1 MSAPVLVL
9 NTTAKRETGRE
20 AQLGNIAAAKTLADV
35 IRTCLGPKSMLKMV
49 LDAMGGV
56 ALTND
61 GNAILR
67 EIDVDHPAAKSMIE
81 LSRAQDESVGDGTTS
96 VVILA
101 GEIMQLAEPLLTRDV
116 HPTVI
121 ISAYTRALRDAI
133 TALEK
138 ISVKLNVDDRKQ
150 MMEVI
155 RACLGTKF
163 VSQYGD
169 LMVGIALDAVNIV
182 RGKCPDATAAE
193 IDLKKYAR
201 VDKLPGGD
209 VSESHVFHGVVLNKD
224 VTHSKMRRRI
234 ENPRI
239 VLLDCN
245 LEYKKTESQTS
256 VECNS
261 EADFEKLLKAEE
273 TEIESMVANIL
284 RVKPDVVCTEKGLS
298 DLAQHYLMKGGV
310 TALRRLRKT
319 DNNRLARI
327 SGATIVHRPEELQ
340 ESDVGTLCD
349 LFEVKKIAD
358 DYWTFIS
365 SKPDVDTRACT
376 IVLRGAN
383 KDVMNEVERNLWDAM
398 NVARNI
404 MLDPRLVPGGG
415 ASEMA
420 VSYELNRLSKSVE
433 GVRQTPY
440 RNIALALEVIPRT
453 LAQNCGANVVRLI
466 TELRA
471 KHAQDPAK
479 NWSWGVDGIR
489 GTVTDM
495 HDIGVWEPFV
505 VKAQTFKSAVESACM
520 LLRVDDILSG
530 ASKRGD
536 SQQQPSA
543 KAVED
548 SELAEPGMGM
558 GGMPMGGPMMM

>member
-1 MSAPVLVL
+1 
-9 NTTAKRETGRE
+9 
-20 AQLGNIAAAKTLADV
+20 
-35 IRTCLGPKSMLKMV
+35 
-49 LDAMGGV
+49 
-56 ALTND
+56 
-61 GNAILR
+61 
-67 EIDVDHPAAKSMIE
+67 
-81 LSRAQDESVGDGTTS
+81 
-96 VVILA
+96 
-101 GEIMQLAEPLLTRDV
+101 
-116 HPTVI
+116 
-121 ISAYTRALRDAI
+121 
-133 TALEK
+133 
-138 ISVKLNVDDRKQ
+138 
-150 MMEVI
+150 
-155 RACLGTKF
+155 
-163 VSQYGD
+163 
-169 LMVGIALDAVNIV
+169 
-182 RGKCPDATAAE
+182 
-193 IDLKKYAR
+193 
-201 VDKLPGGD
+201 
-209 VSESHVFHGVVLNKD
+209 
-224 VTHSKMRRRI
+224 
-234 ENPRI
+234 
-239 VLLDCN
+239 
-245 LEYKKTESQTS
+245 
-256 VECNS
+256 
-261 EADFEKLLKAEE
+261 
-273 TEIESMVANIL
+273 
-284 RVKPDVVCTEKGLS
+284 VKPDVVCTEKGLS

-365 SKPDVDTRACT
+365 SKPDVYTRACT

-420 VSYELNRLSKSVE
+420 VSYELNRLSKSIE

-440 RNIALALEVIPRT
+440 RNIALAMEVIPRT
-453 LAQNCGANVVRLI
+453 LIQNCGADVVRLV

-479 NWSWGVDGIR
+479 NWAWGIDGIR
-489 GTVTDM
+489 GVVADM

-543 KAVED
+543 KQIED
-548 SELAEPGMGM
+548 SELSEPGGMGGIGMGMGM
-558 GGMPMGGPMMM
+558 GGMPMMG

>member
-20 AQLGNIAAAKTLADV
+20 AQLGNIGAAKTLADV

-67 EIDVDHPAAKSMIE
+67 EIDVEHPAAKSMIE

-96 VVILA
+96 VVILC
-101 GEIMQLAEPLLTRDV
+101 GEMMQLAEPLLTRDV

-133 TALEK
+133 AALEK
-138 ISVKLNVDDRKQ
+138 FAVKLDISNREE
-150 MMEVI
+150 MMKVI

-182 RGKCPDATAAE
+182 RGKNPDATAAE

-224 VTHSKMRRRI
+224 VTHAKMRRRI

-245 LEYKKTESQTS
+245 LEYKKTESQTN
-256 VECNS
+256 VECNT

-273 TEIESMVANIL
+273 REIEQMCAEIL

-365 SKPDVDTRACT
+365 SKPEADTRACT

-404 MLDPRLVPGGG
+404 VLDPRLVPGGG

-420 VSYELNRLSKSVE
+420 VSYELNRLSKSIE

-440 RNIALALEVIPRT
+440 RNVALAMEVIPRT
-453 LAQNCGANVVRLI
+453 LVQNCGADVVRLI

-489 GTVTDM
+489 GCMADM
-495 HDIGVWEPFV
+495 YDTGVWEPLV
-505 VKAQTFKSAVESACM
+505 VKSQTFKSAIEAACM

-530 ASKRGD
+530 ASKR
-536 SQQQPSA
+536 SNEQQPTA
-543 KAVED
+543 KAMED
-548 SELAEPGMGM
+548 SELSEPGMGM
-558 GGMPMGGPMMM
+558 GGMPGMGMPMMG